1 MGAPANVAIV
11 GAGPAGLAAAR
22 ALKAQGLPFVLFER
36 HGDVG
41 GLWDPQNAGTPI
53 YDSAHF
59 ISSKTMS
66 GFAGFPMP
74 DAYPDYPSAR
84 QILAYI
90 RAFADREG
98 LRPSIRFHAPVEP
111 AERLGDGWRL
121 HIAGGEKAEFTH
133 LVAAPGTNWAPNRP
147 DLPGVFAGEVIH
159 AVDYKSPDRF
169 RGKRVLIV
177 GAGNSGCDIACDA
190 ARSADAAFISVRRGY
205 YFIPKH
211 IFGKPADVFAAE
223 GPHLPMALTQRVFG
237 LLLRFLVG
245 DLTKLGLPKPDH
257 RLLESHP
264 ILNDQLIHHLRHG
277 DIRAKSDIERLDGSD
292 VLFRDG
298 SRETI
303 DLIVLATGYDW
314 PIPFLDA
321 AMLDWDGKRPRLW
334 MTAFAP
340 KDERLFVAG
349 MLEVNGGAYKFLDD
363 HGDLIARAIQ
373 QHLDDPAAHDR
384 FRALMATPV
393 DLAGGL
399 RMIASDRH
407 QHYVDSDA
415 FRAALKRLRKTMGW
429 PAPAY

>member
-1 MGAPANVAIV
+1 MTEKPTIAII
-11 GAGPAGLAAAR
+11 GGGPSGLATAR
-22 ALKAQGLPFVLFER
+22 ALKTQGLLFVIFER
-36 HGDVG
+36 HADVG
-41 GLWDPQNAGTPI
+41 GIWDMANPGSPI

-74 DAYPDYPSAR
+74 NDYPDYPSNR

-90 RAFADREG
+90 RDFAIREG
-98 LRPSIRFHAPVEP
+98 LRPFICFNSAVTKT
-111 AERLGDGWRL
+111 ERTSNGWRV
-121 HIAGGEKAEFTH
+121 HVNGAQADEFTH
-133 LVAAPGTNWAPNRP
+133 LIAAPGTNWSPNQP
-147 DLPGVFAGEVIH
+147 TLPGHFAGEVIH
-159 AVDYKSPDRF
+159 SVAYRSPDRF

-190 ARSADAAFISVRRGY
+190 ARAADAAFISVRRGY
-205 YFIPKH
+205 HFIPKH

-223 GPHLPMALTQRVFG
+223 GPHLPMWLTQRVFG
-237 LLLRFLVG
+237 VLLRLLIG

-277 DIRAKSDIERLDGSD
+277 DIRAKGDVERLDGAD
-292 VLFRDG
+292 VVFRDG
-298 SRETI
+298 SREAV
-303 DLIVLATGYDW
+303 DLVVLATGYDW
-314 PIPFLDA
+314 PIPFIDDA
-321 AMLDWDGKRPRLW
+321 LFDWDGKRPRLW

-349 MLEVNGGAYKFLDD
+349 MMEVNGGAYKFLDD
-363 HGDLIARAIQ
+363 QGDLIARAIRQ
-373 QHLDDPAAHDR
+373 QIDDPAAHER
-384 FRALMATPV
+384 FRAMMAQPT

-399 RMIASDRH
+399 RLVASDRH

-415 FRAALKRLRKTMGW
+415 FRAALKRLRKQLGW
-429 PAPAY
+429 PDPAY